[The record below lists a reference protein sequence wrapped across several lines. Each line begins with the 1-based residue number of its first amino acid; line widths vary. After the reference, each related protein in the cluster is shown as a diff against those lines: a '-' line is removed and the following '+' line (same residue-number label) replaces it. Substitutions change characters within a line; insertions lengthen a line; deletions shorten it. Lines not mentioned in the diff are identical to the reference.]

1 MVGGSHGRFP
11 HLARYLTTVSTQESA
26 MLVVEGILDWVRRF
40 ASENKRF
47 RIQIE
52 EEGYDA
58 FRQYVLKNVPK
69 DTIETVENTSYLSQL
84 SSTDSNTSLK
94 VR

>member
-52 EEGYDA
+52 EEGYDT
-58 FRQYVLKNVPK
+58 FRQYVLKNVPE
-69 DTIETVENTSYLSQL
+69 DTIETVENTSYLNQL
-84 SSTDSNTSLK
+84 SSTDTNSSLNL
-94 VR
+94 R